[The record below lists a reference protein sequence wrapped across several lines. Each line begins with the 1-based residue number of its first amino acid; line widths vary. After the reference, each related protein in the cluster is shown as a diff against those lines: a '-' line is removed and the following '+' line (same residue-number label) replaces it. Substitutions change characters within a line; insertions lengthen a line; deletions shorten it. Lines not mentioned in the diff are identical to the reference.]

1 MTFVRS
7 DSKTEFLFNYRAVP
21 IWIRVY
27 AHGVEIRMQSNH
39 LLVQQPVNVSI
50 VMCERVKST
59 RTKLGAR
66 ANNRC
71 SRRQLCRY
79 FFLQTQFSRQIG
91 ECLYGRQYKN
101 ACFQRL
107 LCKLPNHQAPLLV
120 SSSSLTKRSNACQH
134 AVHRNKSRNTF
145 FVFD

>member
-27 AHGVEIRMQSNH
+27 AHGVEIRMQPNH

-59 RTKLGAR
+59 LTKLGAR

-91 ECLYGRQYKN
+91 ECLYGRCIRTLASS
-101 ACFQRL
+101 ACCASYPTIKHRSFADEAQQRL
-107 LCKLPNHQAPLLV
+107 STRGAQKQGKEYIFC
-120 SSSSLTKRSNACQH
+120 
-134 AVHRNKSRNTF
+134 F
-145 FVFD
+145 